1 MTIGGIAALI
11 AALAFLLLVIFLC
24 VTLVHVVKVLDGVSQ
39 NLEKVT
45 GDINAL
51 SHQTDELLGTVN
63 AKINQVDPVFQAAA
77 DIGTTVSDVNNGTRK
92 AVENLKKR
100 VELVT
105 KTSVFSIAANQISKH
120 FSKAKQKKQTQTIQP
135 AKTKA

>member
-105 KTSVFSIAANQISKH
+105 KTSVFSIATNQISKR
-120 FSKAKQKKQTQTIQP
+120 FSKAKRKKQNKTSQP